1 MEGMETMD
9 MTVNTG
15 AAAAGGA
22 AALIVLV
29 IELAIAVLMIIS
41 MWKVFSK
48 AGQPGWAAIVPIYN
62 VIVML
67 QIAGKPVWWI
77 VLFFVPIAN
86 IIVAIL
92 ALAGLAKAFG
102 KGAGTVIGL
111 IFLPIIFWPILGFG
125 SAQYGVGEVAAAP
138 EPEAAPAE

>member
-9 MTVNTG
+9 MAP

-22 AALIVLV
+22 VALIVLA
-29 IELAIAVLMIIS
+29 IELVIAILMIIS
-41 MWKVFSK
+41 VWKVFAK

-77 VLFFVPIAN
+77 ILFFVPIAN
-86 IIVAIL
+86 LIVAIL
-92 ALAGLAKAFG
+92 MLAGIAKAFG

-111 IFLPIIFWPILGFG
+111 ILLPIIFWPILGFG
-125 SAQYGVGEVAAAP
+125 SAEYQGAG
-138 EPEAAPAE
+138 EAAEPQAA